1 MRILTTTITTTTTIT
16 LTIALVSA
24 SLTGCVGSYGGGIVT
39 NGPEPVRV
47 DPKLLVRCDKLS
59 PLNSPADKD
68 VVAWIKD
75 TGIKYAECEN
85 RHHGLSEAVK
95 SLGQK

>member
-1 MRILTTTITTTTTIT
+1 MRILTTTTTIT
-16 LTIALVSA
+16 ITIAIALASA
-24 SLTGCVGSYGGGIVT
+24 SLTGCGGGSYGGGIVT
-39 NGPEPVRV
+39 NGPESVRV

-59 PLNSPADKD
+59 PLNSPTDND
-68 VVAWIKD
+68 VLVWVKD

-95 SLGQK
+95 NLGQK

>member
-1 MRILTTTITTTTTIT
+1 MRILTTTITTTITIT
-16 LTIALVSA
+16 ITIALVSA

-95 SLGQK
+95 NLGQK

>member
-1 MRILTTTITTTTTIT
+1 MRILTTTITTTIA
-16 LTIALVSA
+16 IALVSA
-24 SLTGCVGSYGGGIVT
+24 SLTGCGGGSYGGGIVT
-39 NGPEPVRV
+39 NGPESVRV

-59 PLNSPADKD
+59 PLNSPTDKD
-68 VVAWIKD
+68 VLVWVKD

-95 SLGQK
+95 NLGQK